1 MWSSG
6 GNCLIEGI
14 FLMSKENAW
23 NMFDPVNDDGKNFQ
37 CPPSLKSLDGTF
49 TVAYVDILSGQS
61 GQSLSTGSNNIIP
74 VCQCILNPYT
84 FRKHERL
91 SMLDNQQ
98 NV

>member
-1 MWSSG
+1 MEGELAQTSCARDSIISSPPNLG
-6 GNCLIEGI
+6 
-14 FLMSKENAW
+14 
-23 NMFDPVNDDGKNFQ
+23 PVNDDGKNFQ

-84 FRKHERL
+84 FRKHELL

-98 NV
+98 KA